1 MKNGLSLSTHTLLS
15 IQHERQPQ
23 WLPRLMSF
31 ISARNM
37 PRHVGIIMDGNG
49 RWAELRGEP
58 RPAGHRAGSH
68 AVRRIVRLSR
78 RIGVEALTLYA
89 FSFQNWQR
97 PDDEVGALMTLLEE
111 YLLTERREILE
122 NGIRLEAVGELDRLP
137 RPVRM
142 VLDALREESTHNDR
156 MTLTLALS
164 YGGQEEIARAA
175 RELAA
180 EVAAGRMAPDEI
192 DVCQLERRIPSLRVG
207 NPDLII
213 RTGGETRLSNFLLFG
228 SAYAELVFSEQ
239 LWPDFS
245 EDDLFS
251 AIASYQRR
259 QRRFGLVLDEQC
271 AE

>member
-1 MKNGLSLSTHTLLS
+1 MAL
-15 IQHERQPQ
+15 
-23 WLPRLMSF
+23 

-49 RWAELRGEP
+49 RWAELRGKP

-68 AVRRIVRLSR
+68 AVRRIVRLAR

-97 PDDEVGALMTLLEE
+97 PDDEVAALMTLLEE
-111 YLLTERREILE
+111 YLLSERREILD
-122 NGIRLEAVGELDRLP
+122 NGIRLAAVGELDRLP
-137 RPVRM
+137 RPVRA
-142 VLDALREESTHNDR
+142 VLDALRDESVGNHD

-164 YGGQEEIARAA
+164 YGGQEEVARAA
-175 RELAA
+175 RELAV
-180 EVAAGRMAPDEI
+180 EVAAGRLSPDQI
-192 DVCQLERRIPSLRVG
+192 DVSSLEERIPSLRVG

-213 RTGGETRLSNFLLFG
+213 RTGGEKRLSNFLLFG

-245 EDDLFS
+245 EEDFFS

>member
-1 MKNGLSLSTHTLLS
+1 MTV
-15 IQHERQPQ
+15 
-23 WLPRLMSF
+23 

-49 RWAELRGEP
+49 RWAEGRGH
-58 RPAGHRAGSH
+58 RRTAGHREGSH
-68 AVRRIVRLSR
+68 AVRRIVRLAR

-97 PDDEVGALMTLLEE
+97 PDDEVRSLMSLLQE
-111 YLLTERREILE
+111 YLIDERREILD
-122 NGIRLEAVGELDRLP
+122 NGIRLAAVGELDELP
-137 RPVRM
+137 APVRM
-142 VLDALREESTHNDR
+142 VLDALIAESAHNSA

-164 YGGQEEIARAA
+164 YGGQEEVARAA
-175 RELAA
+175 RDLAREA
-180 EVAAGRMAPDEI
+180 AAGRIDPDDI
-192 DVCQLERRIPSLRVG
+192 DVSALERRIPSLRVG

-228 SAYAELVFSEQ
+228 SAYAELVFSER
-239 LWPDFS
+239 LWPEFTEEDFF
-245 EDDLFS
+245 D
-251 AIASYQRR
+251 AVAAYQQR